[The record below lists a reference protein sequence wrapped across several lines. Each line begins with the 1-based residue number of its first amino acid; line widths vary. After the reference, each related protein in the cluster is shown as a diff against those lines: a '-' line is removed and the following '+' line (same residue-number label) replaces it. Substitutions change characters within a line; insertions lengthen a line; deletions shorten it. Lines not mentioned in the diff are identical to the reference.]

1 MAASQEQIPP
11 LRQHVD
17 HESNNPQFTRNIS
30 RGAFLT
36 EEAIANIAAQAY
48 SKDMEIRIA
57 KLEVITSEIR
67 NNIAETRADIQGLR
81 SEVSALRLWI
91 AGAVL
96 TIIGVIAGFVAYQ
109 ASWFQH
115 SLSIVQEQAKVANEK
130 AQKTMDSI
138 NATMLRLERLDAE
151 YRLSKEKEP
160 SQAAPVDKEKERD
173 SPASAKQSK

>member
-11 LRQHVD
+11 FRQNVN
-17 HESNNPQFTRNIS
+17 HESSNPQFTRDIS

-36 EEAIANIAAQAY
+36 EETIANITAQAY
-48 SKDMEIRIA
+48 SREMEIRIA

-67 NNIAETRADIQGLR
+67 NNITEIRADIQGLR

-91 AGAVL
+91 VGAVL
-96 TIIGVIAGFVAYQ
+96 TIIGVIVGFAAYQ
-109 ASWFQH
+109 ASWFQY
-115 SLSIVQEQAKVANEK
+115 SLSIVQEQAQAANEK

-151 YRLSKEKEP
+151 YRMSKEKYP
-160 SQAAPVDKEKERD
+160 PQALPVGKEKERD
-173 SPASAKQSK
+173 SPTPAN